1 MAGGILVVGASMAGL
16 RTAEAL
22 RRQKIT
28 HPITVIGDE
37 PYLPYNRPPL
47 SKEVLASDNVRHEA
61 VAFPLR
67 DSIADVSFVTGT
79 RVIAADLDTQ
89 TVTDDQGATHAYDHL
104 VIATGLTP
112 HKGTYSNQPGAG
124 HQVLRSLDDALA
136 LRPLLRDGAR
146 VVIHGCGFVGM
157 EVAATAKKL
166 GCDVTVVA
174 RGSLPLK
181 MLGEDFGHELERRHE
196 AEGVRFVLNTTVADL
211 EGPET
216 VTGVALSSGET
227 LACDVFV
234 EAIGSTPNTEFLADN
249 DIDISDGVLCD
260 GHLRAVK
267 TTGGVW
273 DNVFAVGDVARFPH
287 WLTRGVAR
295 RIEHWNIP
303 TDSGKHVA
311 YEIARAEDPTLPE
324 KTFAPIPSFWSDQF
338 DIHIFSLGL
347 PALHDR
353 ATLVLGE
360 YDGDCVVEYHR
371 GDDLVGVAGIGHRS
385 IVQGYRPH
393 FDEQKGAP

>member
-1 MAGGILVVGASMAGL
+1 MVGVSMAGL

-47 SKEVLASDNVRHEA
+47 SKEVLASDNVSHEA

-67 DSIADVSFVTGT
+67 DSIADVRFVTGT
-79 RVIAADLDTQ
+79 TVTSADLDEQ
-89 TVTDDQGATHAYDHL
+89 TVTDDRGATHTYDYL
-104 VIATGLTP
+104 VMATGLTP
-112 HKGTYSNQPGAG
+112 NKGTYPHMPTAG
-124 HQVLRSLDDALA
+124 HHVLRSLDDALA
-136 LRPLLRDGAR
+136 LRPKLRYGAR

-157 EVAATAKKL
+157 EVAATARKL

-181 MLGEDFGHELERRHE
+181 MLGDDFGHQLQTRHE

-211 EGPET
+211 VGDDT
-216 VTGVALSSGET
+216 VTGVVLDSGDA

-234 EAIGSTPNTEFLADN
+234 EAIGSTPNTEFLTGN
-249 DIDISDGVLCD
+249 DIDITDGVLCD

-267 TTGGVW
+267 ATGGVW
-273 DNVFAVGDVARFPH
+273 NKVFAVGDVARFPH
-287 WLTRGVAR
+287 WLTGGVAR

-311 YEIARAEDPTLPE
+311 YEIAHAEDPTPPE
-324 KTFAPIPSFWSDQF
+324 RTFAPIPSFWSDQF

-371 GDDLVGVAGIGHRS
+371 GGDLVGVAGIGHRS
-385 IVQGYRPH
+385 VVQGYRPH
-393 FDEQKGAP
+393 FDAEKGSP

>member
-1 MAGGILVVGASMAGL
+1 MSGGIVVVGGSMAGL

-37 PYLPYNRPPL
+37 AYLPYNRPPL
-47 SKEVLASDNVRHEA
+47 SKEVLASDEVTHEA

-67 DSIADVSFVTGT
+67 DSIADVTFVTGT
-79 RVIAADLDTQ
+79 RVTAVDLEAQ
-89 TVTDDQGATHAYDHL
+89 TVTDDKGATHPYDYL
-104 VIATGLTP
+104 VVATGLTP
-112 HKGTYSNQPGAG
+112 NKASYPNTPASG
-124 HQVLRSLDDALA
+124 HHVLRSLDDALS
-136 LRPLLRDGAR
+136 LRPKLRHGAR

-157 EVAATAKKL
+157 EVAATARKL

-174 RGSLPLK
+174 RGSLTLK
-181 MLGEDFGHELERRHE
+181 MLGQDFGDQLQKRHE
-196 AEGVRFVLNTTVADL
+196 AEGVQFQLNTTITDL
-211 EGPET
+211 VGEEM
-216 VTGVALSSGET
+216 VTGVTLDTGET
-227 LACDVFV
+227 LDCDVFV
-234 EAIGSTPNTEFLADN
+234 EAIGSTPNTEFLSGN
-249 DIDISDGVLCD
+249 DIDITDGVLCD
-260 GHLRAVK
+260 EHLRATK
-267 TTGGVW
+267 ASGGVW
-273 DNVFAVGDVARFPH
+273 GNVFAVGDVARFPH
-287 WLTRGVAR
+287 WLTGGVPR

-311 YEIARAEDPTLPE
+311 YEIARAEDSSLEDKEFT
-324 KTFAPIPSFWSDQF
+324 PIPSFWSDQF

-347 PALHDR
+347 PVLHDR

-385 IVQGYRPH
+385 VVQGYRNQ
-393 FDEQKGAP
+393 FDGEKG